1 MLIGQISKITG
12 VPVKTLRLYES
23 VGLITPE
30 ANAQGEQQYLES
42 HIHAIKL
49 IKMAR
54 DVGFSLREIVAVL
67 NDQSPYNDEAVD
79 DAIQVL
85 DDLLLKL
92 SPQQSDYQQK
102 KQNIVKFRRELEDFL
117 LTS

>member
-1 MLIGQISKITG
+1 MLIGQIAKITG

-30 ANAQGEQQYLES
+30 TDANGDLQFQES

-54 DVGFSLREIVAVL
+54 DVGFSLREIMAVL
-67 NDQSPYNDEAVD
+67 NDQSPFNDDAVDEAID
-79 DAIQVL
+79 IL
-85 DDLLLKL
+85 DERLLKL
-92 SPQQSDYQQK
+92 SPEDDNFQQK
-102 KQNIVKFRRELEDFL
+102 QQTILTLKRELEAFL
-117 LTS
+117 LPS